1 MNDFLAGVLVTLL
14 IVSVPI
20 SFLTFHYLQSRKFDK
35 FLSSIKNPEIIPTLE
50 PGTAELIKS
59 ANELLVKNKKNEKV

>member
-14 IVSVPI
+14 IVSAPI

-35 FLSSIKNPEIIPTLE
+35 FLSTIKNPEIIPVLE

-59 ANELLVKNKKNEKV
+59 ANEILAKNKNEKV